1 MPPPP
6 PPRDHVFAKILRR
19 SAHLPNGRNGP
30 AGRCVV
36 VLGRLTKQTAGGAA
50 ARLPLRIARI
60 PVPGVTF
67 QSVQELIAE
76 SGRKQCVHYIKVCR
90 CCCCCCRPVPLL
102 LPLARQLRRRLLFGA
117 IKYGVFVFVQTVEV
131 GLLFLQ

>member
-1 MPPPP
+1 MCLQ
-6 PPRDHVFAKILRR
+6 KYCEGRR
-19 SAHLPNGRNGP
+19 TYLMVPLGAVWSSWGDSPNKP
-30 AGRCVV
+30 AG
-36 VLGRLTKQTAGGAA
+36 AAA

-76 SGRKQCVHYIKVCR
+76 RGRKQCVHYIKVCR
-90 CCCCCCRPVPLL
+90 CCCCCRLAPLL
-102 LPLARQLRRRLLFGA
+102 LPLARQLRLRRRCRLLFGA

>member
-1 MPPPP
+1 MP
-6 PPRDHVFAKILRR
+6 HCRR
-19 SAHLPNGRNGP
+19 RREIMCLQKYCEGRRTYLMVPLGAVWSSWGDSPNKP
-30 AGRCVV
+30 AG
-36 VLGRLTKQTAGGAA
+36 AAA

-76 SGRKQCVHYIKVCR
+76 RGRKQCVHCIKVCR
-90 CCCCCCRPVPLL
+90 CCRPDPLL
-102 LPLARQLRRRLLFGA
+102 LPLARQLRLRRRRQLLFGA